1 MPLFKM
7 RSPSGSPCWG
17 QAAWVG
23 LGPASLDTAVSAP
36 RPPGLPHFLCGC
48 RGESQ
53 GLRGQGI
60 TGVARTPCRCHAR
73 EAFSHSGKR
82 GWFGGA
88 TATLGVRGP
97 ALSHPQSLAVCPC
110 EPSTRHPG
118 QRPPRPASP
127 ACSLGHRTISGPL
140 GTFAL
145 QDSFFHKHTRKVL
158 FHNCVGR
165 KGNGSRLDSLLC
177 ICYSYI
183 HSFLLILREK

>member
-1 MPLFKM
+1 MGCSLPLFKM
-7 RSPSGSPCWG
+7 RSPSGSLCWG

-23 LGPASLDTAVSAP
+23 LGPASLDTAVSATP
-36 RPPGLPHFLCGC
+36 QGPPHFLCGC

-88 TATLGVRGP
+88 TATLGVGRP

-118 QRPPRPASP
+118 QRRPPPGQS
-127 ACSLGHRTISGPL
+127 CLLSGP
-140 GTFAL
+140 
-145 QDSFFHKHTRKVL
+145 QDNLRAPGHF
-158 FHNCVGR
+158 CPPG
-165 KGNGSRLDSLLC
+165 
-177 ICYSYI
+177 
-183 HSFLLILREK
+183 LILP